1 MNCDFILRL
10 KIDVRKVEFLRKPV
24 NIADMLKRCFIYND
38 SLRAGSN
45 FLELCIKVRMK
56 GEDLV
61 FRIKLIFYDAFDLSC
76 DLFFFCLIFG
86 LLLVLTQ
93 CMVLGAI
100 WGSKHFFLLLI
111 KHGKQ
116 ILSKKIIE
124 QTQSMKVALKK
135 NTEIFISNWVVR
147 YHFEKVRR
155 IWLRKPI
162 RKRFKN
168 NKHRSST

>member
-38 SLRAGSN
+38 SLRAGNN
-45 FLELCIKVRMK
+45 FLELCIKVGMK

-76 DLFFFCLIFG
+76 DLVFVCLLFG

-116 ILSKKIIE
+116 ILSKKNDLTNTIDE
-124 QTQSMKVALKK
+124 SCTEKKHGNFHFQLSCPLSFWESQTHMTKKANKKKVQKQ
-135 NTEIFISNWVVR
+135 
-147 YHFEKVRR
+147 
-155 IWLRKPI
+155 
-162 RKRFKN
+162 
-168 NKHRSST
+168 

>member
-38 SLRAGSN
+38 SLRAGNN
-45 FLELCIKVRMK
+45 FLELCIKVGMK

-76 DLFFFCLIFG
+76 DLVFVCLLFG

-100 WGSKHFFLLLI
+100 
-111 KHGKQ
+111 
-116 ILSKKIIE
+116 
-124 QTQSMKVALKK
+124 
-135 NTEIFISNWVVR
+135 
-147 YHFEKVRR
+147 
-155 IWLRKPI
+155 
-162 RKRFKN
+162 
-168 NKHRSST
+168 